1 MYCHS
6 NALRRNDGGRG
17 RNRVGRWDNGYPD
30 DGGILYLH
38 LVGQYLNKRVQV
50 SVCVNR
56 ELGMLYVWS
65 GDKVS
70 RTE

>member
-6 NALRRNDGGRG
+6 NVLRRNDGGRG

-38 LVGQYLNKRVQV
+38 LVGQYLNKKKVQV
-50 SVCVNR
+50 SVCVLI
-56 ELGMLYVWS
+56 EGYIEHLV
-65 GDKVS
+65 
-70 RTE
+70 